1 MKWMK
6 RSVILVLAILAG
18 ILFAL
23 ESGKVPQL
31 SWDAYAIDGKGQ
43 LSLLRED
50 GKMWRVSSSG
60 ELLGEYQLPQQDE
73 EGRFIRYGDMVADD
87 SGTLYLAREHYEVLV
102 DGEGKR
108 QEVISL
114 EEVVSWGSDGTIQA
128 AVVTVDKTALSGLS
142 THSYFRKLQMQG
154 DTLLAIC
161 EDQGRYDI
169 LKVQPYGD
177 ASPETLSSFF
187 LETTEEGD
195 EEQALV
201 PEDFAALWACKE
213 SIGKESGYGLPYP
226 PSRLAVPLPGES
238 TAFSS
243 QKVYALD
250 GRFLRTYAGPGWQGA
265 VCAWERPPEEIIW
278 LELQ

>member
-142 THSYFRKLQMQG
+142 TQSYFRKLQMQG

-201 PEDFAALWACKE
+201 PEDFAALSDGTLIYSAQGGGLYAIVLRKKSPGCWRKALFWPVRCRPMRRTWFTMSAAAPVF
-213 SIGKESGYGLPYP
+213 SISWTLSPSPRSGF
-226 PSRLAVPLPGES
+226 
-238 TAFSS
+238 TA
-243 QKVYALD
+243 A
-250 GRFLRTYAGPGWQGA
+250 RT
-265 VCAWERPPEEIIW
+265 R
-278 LELQ
+278 